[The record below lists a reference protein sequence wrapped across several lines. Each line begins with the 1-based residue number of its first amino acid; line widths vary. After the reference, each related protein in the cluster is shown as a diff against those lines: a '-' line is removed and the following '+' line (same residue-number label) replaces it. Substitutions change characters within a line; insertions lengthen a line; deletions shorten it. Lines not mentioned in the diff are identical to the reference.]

1 MVRERVVVQE
11 SEVVDDDVVVTT
23 TPPTAVS
30 QTARTIYYIMG
41 VVNVLLLLRLIFQA
55 FGANRGSPVVALIY
69 ALSGALLAPFR
80 GIFGI
85 AAAGESVIDPAIFVA
100 MIIYALLAKGL
111 VELLYL
117 LTRRRVTSV

>member
-1 MVRERVVVQE
+1 MERERVVVQE
-11 SEVVDDDVVVTT
+11 SEVTDDDVVVTS
-23 TPPTAVS
+23 PTSSVA
-30 QTARTIYYIMG
+30 QTARFIYYIMG

-55 FGANRGSPVVALIY
+55 FGANRGSPIVALIY
-69 ALSGALLAPFR
+69 SLTGALLAPFR
-80 GIFGI
+80 GIFDI

-117 LTRRRVTSV
+117 LTRRRVT